1 MSRKRSTGAR
11 ADYEVGYG
19 KPPSHARFQP
29 GRSGNPKGR
38 PKKSHAQENA
48 LQRVLSQ
55 PVPIAIDGK
64 RTTVPAS
71 EALYHKL
78 LQMALSGNIR
88 AISELTKLLMAQ
100 ESPQQTT
107 SEDNKMTSPDD
118 EAVIARYLQRQG
130 GVTGFMSVGGAGSG
144 DE

>member
-11 ADYEVGYG
+11 PDYDVGYG

-38 PKKSHAQENA
+38 PKKSHAQESA

-55 PVPIAIDGK
+55 PIPIVTDGK
-64 RTTVPAS
+64 RRTVPAS
-71 EALYHKL
+71 EAVYHKL
-78 LQMALSGNIR
+78 LQMALSDNTR
-88 AISELTKLLMAQ
+88 AMSTLIKLIMAQ
-100 ESPQQTT
+100 EGSHQTT
-107 SEDNKMTSPDD
+107 SEEDEKASPDD

-130 GVTGFMSVGGAGSG
+130 GVGGILVGGSGGG

>member
-1 MSRKRSTGAR
+1 MSRKRSASAR

-19 KPPSHARFQP
+19 KPPTHARFQP

-88 AISELTKLLMAQ
+88 AISALTKLVVAQ
-100 ESPQQTT
+100 ESPRETV
-107 SEDNKMTSPDD
+107 SEEDQISPDD

-130 GVTGFMSVGGAGSG
+130 GVSGMLKVDGTGDG